1 MNTMCSFPF
10 VFPWTAESAQDDRS
24 HLLKAGIRSIDRNE
38 IGSSVMLQLALHV
51 ILYCMDLQ
59 DTIFLIQ
66 VWSVKAEPC
75 PLSLEIK
82 VCPTSY
88 QHVHMI
94 LQIASYRD
102 EDCIMQHLSAASVG
116 STHQI
121 GQRGHFPVC
130 QSTAVQCHPNFVHDS
145 GAPAGVPS
153 PLATSVPVMSPQQ
166 STRSD
171 AIATALTFPQYLSA
185 NSISSSSGTGILR
198 WDPSGS
204 VSDLPVQYS
213 YILNLTKQRTNYGKN
228 LPHLKQ

>member
-1 MNTMCSFPF
+1 
-10 VFPWTAESAQDDRS
+10 
-24 HLLKAGIRSIDRNE
+24 
-38 IGSSVMLQLALHV
+38 
-51 ILYCMDLQ
+51 
-59 DTIFLIQ
+59 
-66 VWSVKAEPC
+66 
-75 PLSLEIK
+75 
-82 VCPTSY
+82 
-88 QHVHMI
+88 MI

-171 AIATALTFPQYLSA
+171 AIATALTFPQYLPA
-185 NSISSSSGTGILR
+185 NSNSSSSGTGVLR
-198 WDPSGS
+198 
-204 VSDLPVQYS
+204 
-213 YILNLTKQRTNYGKN
+213 
-228 LPHLKQ
+228 